1 MVWQEVFD
9 NGVKVRDGFLL
20 HRILCNQGKKTT
32 KNAKLQMS
40 RQAKSLS
47 TLVLLIYSKMKGEV
61 MDTRHSDVMDA
72 KFKMTNHLI

>member
-1 MVWQEVFD
+1 MAFYCTEFYVIKE
-9 NGVKVRDGFLL
+9 K
-20 HRILCNQGKKTT
+20 

-47 TLVLLIYSKMKGEV
+47 TLSQVLLIYSKMKGEV